1 MRSALVLSR
10 FFPFNPTR
18 VHAVYQRLGTQ
29 VAALSPIVDTVRCL
43 FLVPPEQSRTPEQLA
58 LDESRLQRL
67 WAPNMTVELSATAD
81 ESIPAGAWA
90 RFGRGVFDFQST
102 QIARPTA
109 NDPTRASVRRAL
121 DAAPDIVLV
130 HRLSAM
136 SVLLEARAR
145 TAAPLYFD
153 LDDLEHVAWA
163 RRLVHDPGW
172 RGERLLLLQT
182 PQILRAELQALA
194 LARATFVCSR
204 QDQLRLRRWAPQR
217 PVEVLPNS
225 VEFPPLDQSGST
237 EPLVAFIGSM
247 GSRPNAQAVDRLVED
262 VWPLVLKETPE
273 ARLAIIGGGA
283 ENTRAFRDHPPSV
296 TFTGFV
302 EDLEHWYRKT
312 RVVCCPIFHGSGT
325 RVKIIEAAAR
335 ARAIVS
341 TPLGAEGLDFKDGED
356 ILLGDSPADLAE
368 RTCRLLKDPIA
379 AAELGRRARARAAML
394 YDRQAIIERL
404 TALFRGRAP

>member
-1 MRSALVLSR
+1 M
-10 FFPFNPTR
+10 
-18 VHAVYQRLGTQ
+18 
-29 VAALSPIVDTVRCL
+29 
-43 FLVPPEQSRTPEQLA
+43 
-58 LDESRLQRL
+58 
-67 WAPNMTVELSATAD
+67 
-81 ESIPAGAWA
+81 
-90 RFGRGVFDFQST
+90 
-102 QIARPTA
+102 
-109 NDPTRASVRRAL
+109 
-121 DAAPDIVLV
+121 
-130 HRLSAM
+130 
-136 SVLLEARAR
+136 
-145 TAAPLYFD
+145 
-153 LDDLEHVAWA
+153 
-163 RRLVHDPGW
+163 
-172 RGERLLLLQT
+172 
-182 PQILRAELQALA
+182 
-194 LARATFVCSR
+194 
-204 QDQLRLRRWAPQR
+204 
-217 PVEVLPNS
+217 
-225 VEFPPLDQSGST
+225 
-237 EPLVAFIGSM
+237 
-247 GSRPNAQAVDRLVED
+247 
-262 VWPLVLKETPE
+262 VLKETPE